1 MRLTRRCLLAT
12 TPALA
17 VALTAC
23 GSKKDADSAPA
34 SPTATEDGG
43 ETANI
48 EDAEGDAADLQP
60 VGPGTYT
67 AKHERGTVYTLTF
80 PVELPDDVKEYFS
93 KVLTKGQTF
102 YAVKVET
109 NNAAATEAAGMSQVD
124 LVDESGETVEL
135 QPLYFVLGDTAPTM
149 NDDYSYST
157 FDGDKISEDEYKAL
171 NDASSEVYDKYSNTT
186 VNPRAKGTEYF
197 VTDQP
202 LPEKIVWAE
211 GADSLAPVPFDL
223 GNQ

>member
-1 MRLTRRCLLAT
+1 MRLTRRSLLAT

-34 SPTATEDGG
+34 SAPQA
-43 ETANI
+43 ETSESDNP
-48 EDAEGDAADLQP
+48 EGAEGDAADVQP

-93 KVLTKGQTF
+93 KVLTKGETL
-102 YAVKVET
+102 YAAKVDIDNT
-109 NNAAATEAAGMSQVD
+109 AATEAASVGQVD
-124 LVDESGETVEL
+124 LVDDEGATVEL

-149 NDDYSYST
+149 NDDYTYST
-157 FDGDKISEDEYKAL
+157 FDGDEISEEEFDAL
-171 NDASSEVYDKYSNTT
+171 SAASTEVYNKYLDGDA
-186 VNPRAKGTEYF
+186 NPRAKSSGYF

-202 LPEKIVWAE
+202 LPEKVVWAE
-211 GADSLAPVPFDL
+211 AYDSLAPVPFDL
-223 GNQ
+223 GNE

>member
-1 MRLTRRCLLAT
+1 MRLTRRSLLAT
-12 TPALA
+12 TPVLA

-34 SPTATEDGG
+34 SASQA
-43 ETANI
+43 ETSESENL
-48 EDAEGDAADLQP
+48 EGAEGDAADVQP

-93 KVLTKGQTF
+93 KVLTKGEAL
-102 YAVKVET
+102 YAAKVDT
-109 NNAAATEAAGMSQVD
+109 DNTAATEDAVPSQVD

-157 FDGDKISEDEYKAL
+157 FDGDEISEEEFDAL
-171 NDASSEVYDKYSNTT
+171 SAASTEVYNKYLGAGA
-186 VNPRAKGTEYF
+186 NPRAKATDYF

-202 LPEKIVWAE
+202 LPEKIVWADVSD
-211 GADSLAPVPFDL
+211 GLAPVAFDL
-223 GNQ
+223 GNA

>member
-1 MRLTRRCLLAT
+1 MRLTRRSLLAT
-12 TPALA
+12 TPVLA

-23 GSKKDADSAPA
+23 GSKKDTDSAPA
-34 SPTATEDGG
+34 SAPQA
-43 ETANI
+43 ETSESDNL
-48 EDAEGDAADLQP
+48 EEAEGDAADVQP

-93 KVLTKGQTF
+93 KVFTKGEAL
-102 YAVKVET
+102 YAAKIDT
-109 NNAAATEAAGMSQVD
+109 DNTAATEAAGVSQVD

-149 NDDYSYST
+149 NDDYTYST
-157 FDGDKISEDEYKAL
+157 FDGDEISEDEYEAL
-171 NDASSEVYDKYSNTT
+171 YDASSEVYDKYTIAA
-186 VNPRAKGTEYF
+186 VNPRAKATEYF
-197 VTDQP
+197 VTDQQ

-211 GADSLAPVPFDL
+211 AYDSLAPVTFDL
-223 GNQ
+223 GNA